1 MEHIVIIVRSTDITV
16 ITTVAFLDMRLHKLN
31 YSYCGK
37 VTTLRYKITIMKV
50 TLVRYKVAFA
60 NSKLRENIATVKM
73 RHKAAIVKYKVETV
87 R

>member
-1 MEHIVIIVRSTDITV
+1 
-16 ITTVAFLDMRLHKLN
+16 
-31 YSYCGK
+31 
-37 VTTLRYKITIMKV
+37 MKV